1 MASALC
7 QMVEES
13 FLPLVPTYEELAKT
27 LLCCFPLAISHL
39 VSAGR
44 SIYQDAQG
52 RHLHLSKRSVVKKE
66 KFLLPLKLMEKKLS
80 GSMVTEMEFA
90 SGLNE
95 SWIREALADR
105 IKKSNVVFLDL
116 LSRRVI
122 SKNTEGWQEFILT
135 QKETESTC
143 QSDRTKAY
151 AKALNNGEIKL
162 KHWGKRVESF
172 LKRTCFISSYV
183 S

>member
-1 MASALC
+1 
-7 QMVEES
+7 
-13 FLPLVPTYEELAKT
+13 
-27 LLCCFPLAISHL
+27 
-39 VSAGR
+39 
-44 SIYQDAQG
+44 
-52 RHLHLSKRSVVKKE
+52 
-66 KFLLPLKLMEKKLS
+66 
-80 GSMVTEMEFA
+80 MVTEMEFA

-95 SWIREALADR
+95 SWIREALGDR
-105 IKKSNVVFLDL
+105 IEKSNVVFLDL

-135 QKETESTC
+135 QKEESTC

-172 LKRTCFISSYV
+172 
-183 S
+183 